1 VISVWRTRP
10 YLAVGWFWFV
20 GTMLPTIGI
29 VQAGRQAH
37 ADRYMYIPMV
47 GLLIAAAWGAADLG
61 AKWPRWRWGLEIA
74 GTAVCLACLITARR
88 DTAYWQNSGTLFRR
102 AIEVT
107 DSNEVAFE
115 HLGLYESNTNQ
126 LPAAIAHYQKVLALD
141 PTNGVAEAQIGADL
155 ARLEGCTPAMP
166 HFEAAIRLNPTIIGP
181 FLNLGMCA
189 ALQGDNALAL
199 RSFEA
204 AVRLRPEDL
213 VPLEGLALALS
224 KFPERLPEAIQQFKV
239 AIGFHPRDAKL
250 RGDFGLLLASIG
262 QSEEAIEQLQAV
274 LELEPFPDPQITAT
288 LNRLRAERNRPADRH

>member
-1 VISVWRTRP
+1 MKRTH
-10 YLAVGWFWFV
+10 
-20 GTMLPTIGI
+20 GTMMMALLLA
-29 VQAGRQAH
+29 AGCLSMASGAQTAH
-37 ADRYMYIPMV
+37 DEKSQDPSAPLQVSASDSEIAKAS
-47 GLLIAAAWGAADLG
+47 AAA
-61 AKWPRWRWGLEIA
+61 
-74 GTAVCLACLITARR
+74 ARR
-88 DTAYWQNSGTLFRR
+88 PDSDAAWVILGDAFMQKARETADSAYYSRAEHAYRKALELNPKCIDAMAGMAWVSGGRH
-102 AIEVT
+102 E
-107 DSNEVAFE
+107 FE
-115 HLGLYESNTNQ
+115 AS
-126 LPAAIAHYQKVLALD
+126 IDWSKKVLALD